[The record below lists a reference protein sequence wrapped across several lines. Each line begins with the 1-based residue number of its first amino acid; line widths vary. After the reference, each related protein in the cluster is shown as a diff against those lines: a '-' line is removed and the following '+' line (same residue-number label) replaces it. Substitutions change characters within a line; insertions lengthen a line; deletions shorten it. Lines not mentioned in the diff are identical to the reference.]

1 MAHATHF
8 DDTGKRPGFANGDR
22 ARPRS
27 SSQPTKT
34 RAAEAREREARE
46 RQDRE
51 LEQDNGRYDSVDRRL
66 MDTFPASDAV
76 ARY

>member
-8 DDTGKRPGFANGDR
+8 DDTGNRPGFANGDR
-22 ARPRS
+22 ARLRNP
-27 SSQPTKT
+27 SQPTIT
-34 RAAEAREREARE
+34 RTAEAREREARE

-51 LEQDNGRYDSVDRRL
+51 PEQDNGRYDFVDRRL